1 MKRTYSVAAAL
12 LAIGL
17 AFSSVASAASIARAS
32 ISRPV
37 STSRP
42 AVVTVYRPAPS
53 TPKAPL
59 TSNATAGNRPAVT
72 APPKAAQQAET
83 SVPAA
88 PAPAAVHT
96 REIRTET
103 SSSSSWLIPW
113 LLFSN
118 SSHSTPAPAP
128 TAPQAATPPVPAAA
142 AVPASAPRQDD
153 EPCQKPADVSWFD
166 RLMGNAPA
174 AKPCE
179 KEETHGNR
187 F

>member
-1 MKRTYSVAAAL
+1 MKRTYSAAAAL

-17 AFSSVASAASIARAS
+17 AFSSAATAASVARAS

-37 STSRP
+37 SISRP
-42 AVVTVYRPAPS
+42 AAATVYRPAP
-53 TPKAPL
+53 PAAKAPL
-59 TSNATAGNRPAVT
+59 TSSATAGNRPAVT
-72 APPKAAQQAET
+72 APAKPVQQAET
-83 SVPAA
+83 SVPAVS
-88 PAPAAVHT
+88 APAAVHT

-118 SSHSTPAPAP
+118 SSHSAPAPAP
-128 TAPQAATPPVPAAA
+128 AAPQAATPQAPAAA
-142 AVPASAPRQDD
+142 PVPASAPHQDN
-153 EPCQKPADVSWFD
+153 EACQKPADVSWFD